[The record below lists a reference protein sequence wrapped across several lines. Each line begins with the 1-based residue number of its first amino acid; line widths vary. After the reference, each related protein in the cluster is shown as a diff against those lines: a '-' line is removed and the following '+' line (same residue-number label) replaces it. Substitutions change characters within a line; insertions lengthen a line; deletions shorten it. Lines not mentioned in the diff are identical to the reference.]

1 MASSLFA
8 FAVNKPRVLAPPP
21 NVIDEAM
28 LFESVELERKLE
40 EQLASALSKEQ
51 PDAEGEKR
59 PRRSDRMPCRPLSPL
74 CMSPCLH
81 TQTTRL
87 C

>member
-1 MASSLFA
+1 MASSLFS

-40 EQLASALSKEQ
+40 EQLATALSKEQ

-59 PRRSDRMPCRPLSPL
+59 RCRCDRPPHPCAALHR
-74 CMSPCLH
+74 CLWH
-81 TQTTRL
+81 AQTTRL

>member
-28 LFESVELERKLE
+28 LFESIELERKLE

-59 PRRSDRMPCRPLSPL
+59 PCRCDASVRTSLWHSLAPLW
-74 CMSPCLH
+74 
-81 TQTTRL
+81 R
-87 C
+87 